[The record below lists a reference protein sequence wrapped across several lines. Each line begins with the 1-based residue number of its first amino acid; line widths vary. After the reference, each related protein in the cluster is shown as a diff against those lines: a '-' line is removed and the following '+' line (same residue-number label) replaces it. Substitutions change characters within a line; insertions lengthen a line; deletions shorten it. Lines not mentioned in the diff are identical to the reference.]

1 MDLKEFVTETL
12 VSIVEGV
19 KAAQERVN
27 NNDADADADAF
38 VNPGGLM
45 RNSKGVADNAIWDQR
60 TNNYAR
66 HVAFN
71 VAVTAE
77 DSSSGGAKVKVLTGI
92 LGGDVGGEKSNKNT
106 AVSRVEFIVPV
117 LLPSHNVGDPA
128 ARSTLAKRTL

>member
-27 NNDADADADAF
+27 NNDAF

-45 RNSKGVADNAIWDQR
+45 RNTKSVDDNAIWDNR

-66 HVAFN
+66 YVTFD

-77 DSSSGGAKVKVLTGI
+77 DSSSGGAKIKVLPGI
-92 LGGDVGGEKSNKNT
+92 LGGDVGGEKGNKNT
-106 AVSRVEFIVPV
+106 IASRVQFTVPV
-117 LLPSHNVGDPA
+117 LLPSHDVGDRA
-128 ARSTLAKRTL
+128 ARSSLANF